1 MQEAARGVSAM
12 FRIAVCDENTMVR
25 KKMKQLAA
33 AYMESRECKA
43 EIYEA
48 ACEQEVPAKVHAIL
62 NLRQLVENEL
72 QQQFNSK
79 DILTFP
85 FREGERR
92 LTLHQIVYVESKL
105 HRLYFHLEDGQ
116 IRTMYGILNEW
127 EEKMCNDDF
136 PRIHQSYLVN
146 MRYIR
151 EISGCVVFLEKG
163 TELTVPRTRYRQVR
177 ERFMAYQRGV

>member
-1 MQEAARGVSAM
+1 MQEAVQGVSAM
-12 FRIAVCDENTMVR
+12 FRIAVCDEDTIVR

-33 AYMESRECKA
+33 EYMESRECKA

-48 ACEQEVPAKVHAIL
+48 ASEQEVHAKVHAIL
-62 NLRQLVENEL
+62 DLRQLVENKL
-72 QQQFNSK
+72 QQQCNSK

-92 LTLHQIVYVESKL
+92 LTLHQIIYVESKL

-136 PRIHQSYLVN
+136 LRIHQSYLVN

-151 EISGCVVFLEKG
+151 EISSYAVCLEKG
-163 TELTVPRTRYRQVR
+163 TKLTVPRARYRQVR
-177 ERFMAYQRGV
+177 EKFMAYQRGV

>member
-62 NLRQLVENEL
+62 NYDNWWKTNCSN
-72 QQQFNSK
+72 NS
-79 DILTFP
+79 
-85 FREGERR
+85 
-92 LTLHQIVYVESKL
+92 IVKI
-105 HRLYFHLEDGQ
+105 F
-116 IRTMYGILNEW
+116 
-127 EEKMCNDDF
+127 
-136 PRIHQSYLVN
+136 
-146 MRYIR
+146 
-151 EISGCVVFLEKG
+151 
-163 TELTVPRTRYRQVR
+163 
-177 ERFMAYQRGV
+177 

>member
-1 MQEAARGVSAM
+1 MQEAVRGASVM
-12 FRIAVCDENTMVR
+12 FRIAVCDEDTMVR

-48 ACEQEVPAKVHAIL
+48 VSEQEVHAKVHAIL
-62 NLRQLVENEL
+62 DLRQLVENKL

-127 EEKMCNDDF
+127 EEKMCN
-136 PRIHQSYLVN
+136 HQSYLVN

>member
-1 MQEAARGVSAM
+1 MQEAVRGVSAM
-12 FRIAVCDENTMVR
+12 FRIAVCDEDTMVR
-25 KKMKQLAA
+25 KRMKQLVA

-48 ACEQEVPAKVHAIL
+48 ASEQEIHAKAHAIL
-62 NLRQLVENEL
+62 DLRQLVENKL

-136 PRIHQSYLVN
+136 LRIHQSYLVN
-146 MRYIR
+146 MHYIR
-151 EISGCVVFLEKG
+151 QISGYEVYLENDIK
-163 TELTVPRTRYRQVR
+163 LTVPRTRYRQVR
-177 ERFMAYQRGV
+177 ERFMVYQRGV

>member
-1 MQEAARGVSAM
+1 MQEAVRGASVM
-12 FRIAVCDENTMVR
+12 FRIAVCDEDTMVR

-48 ACEQEVPAKVHAIL
+48 VSEQEVHAKVHAIL
-62 NLRQLVENEL
+62 DLRQLVENKL

-127 EEKMCNDDF
+127 EEKMC
-136 PRIHQSYLVN
+136 IHQSYLVN